1 MNLSVMQKITLGYVV
16 GFMLLSAYATLT
28 LFNGKQI
35 EATTVDLSQTKIPA
49 LITAA
54 SLKSDLQVQ
63 INQLYALYATNDH
76 AAFEDSHQSS
86 LAMMKDNFAKLRS
99 LEEFKSHEA
108 KLLELGVKQAN
119 LANSFVQV
127 MKQPEVD
134 WDAARE
140 ALSAFSASANSM
152 SQELDSLVKQVAD
165 RTLLSA
171 ENSKHLTEQLI
182 QVGIILAA
190 LVFLGVIT
198 MAYYAHSQV
207 AKPLKAV
214 SSQLTDLTNRRD
226 LTFRLK
232 HASYDEVGDIV
243 NSTNRLLEE
252 FQKLTHTLYGTSEE
266 VNRTIK
272 SLTDITELTRTHMS
286 ARNQKLRAAALNF
299 MGDIE
304 SSSKSNGTHKDIDIE
319 LHRAQ
324 LKFIQSH
331 LKDIDDGTHATENN
345 TEVLRNSTL
354 KLQKLADNMHDQIRL
369 LNF

>member
-1 MNLSVMQKITLGYVV
+1 MNLSVMQKIMLGYVV
-16 GFMLLSAYATLT
+16 GFVLLSAFAGLT

-63 INQLYALYATNDH
+63 INQLYELYATNDH
-76 AAFEDSHQSS
+76 AAFEKSHQDS
-86 LAMMKDNFAKLRS
+86 LAMMKDNFSKLRS
-99 LEEFKSHEA
+99 LDEYKSHEA
-108 KLLELGVKQAN
+108 KLLEIGVKQAN
-119 LANSFVQV
+119 LANNFVQV

-134 WDAARE
+134 WDAARD
-140 ALSAFSASANSM
+140 ALSAFSASANAM
-152 SQELDSLVKQVAD
+152 SQELDSLVKEVSAK
-165 RTLLSA
+165 TLTSA
-171 ENSKHLTEQLI
+171 QNSQQLTEQLI
-182 QVGIILAA
+182 QVGIILAV

-198 MAYYAHSQV
+198 MAYYSHSQV

-226 LTFRLK
+226 LTYRLK
-232 HASYDEVGDIV
+232 HFSYDEVGDIV

-272 SLTDITELTRTHMS
+272 SLTDITEITRTNMS
-286 ARNQKLRAAALNF
+286 ERNHKLRSAALNF
-299 MGDIE
+299 MSDIE
-304 SSSKSNGTHKDIDIE
+304 SSSKTNGMQKDIDIE

-331 LKDIDDGTHATENN
+331 LKDIDDGTQSADRN
-345 TEVLRNSTL
+345 TDVLRDSTI